1 MANSYIEYTSG
12 LTATTYSVPFNVL
25 SITNVNVKGY
35 NGTTWSDL
43 TVSSRHAAAKTI
55 TLSVAPSAF
64 QKIRVWRNTG
74 TTQLVD
80 FQNGSRL
87 SESDLD
93 TAYQQGLFVAQ
104 EVSENASTGALAV
117 GETGA
122 QGATGAAGADG
133 ADGISTAPFNP
144 VAVTGATP
152 SVDVGSYNFFD
163 NGTLTANTTV
173 SFASVPTTAQW
184 KYSFTPSNIAT
195 PYDLANTSTSNTV
208 NFSVSS
214 QETTP
219 RGLFFKPDGLK
230 FYHIGQV
237 GDSVYEYD
245 LSTAWDL
252 TTGSYVRAFSISSYD
267 ADPEDISFKTD
278 GTEMY
283 IVGQDG
289 NDVFQ
294 YTLSTAW
301 NISTASYTTTKVVN
315 SQDTKPN
322 SVTFKTDGT
331 KMYVGGQS
339 STSVLEYTLSTAWL
353 VSTASYTQNF
363 VTSSSNEAI
372 ELSSDGTKMFVSDGT
387 NIKTY
392 SLSTAWNVTTASLTS
407 TTNIGIGAL
416 GIAFKSDGLILFITE
431 QTNDQVNAYP
441 LVDLTTVT
449 LPSAVVETV
458 PAISSIRKTTYAFTT
473 LNGGTT
479 VNLIDETPQLIATD
493 AGAIGTYAILRL
505 NVANSGSSY
514 SLGNAGTIHA
524 GSTLIWTNITNSGTP
539 SNSPT
544 LLGTWRNMS
553 GPSGITGTVGNTA
566 SLFLRIS

>member
-1 MANSYIEYTSG
+1 MSKQT
-12 LTATTYSVPFNVL
+12 
-25 SITNVNVKGY
+25 
-35 NGTTWSDL
+35 DL
-43 TVSSRHAAAKTI
+43 VDISQDG
-55 TLSVAPSAF
+55 VPSAF
-64 QKIRVWRNTG
+64 KPTYIGGATYVVTVASVGGVNKFHIAGVANPTLSFLKGNAYVFDLSDSSNAGHPLVFKTSGGSAYTTGVVVTG
-74 TTQLVD
+74 TAGQAGANVTI
-80 FQNGSRL
+80 
-87 SESDLD
+87 
-93 TAYQQGLFVAQ
+93 TVA
-104 EVSENASTGALAV
+104 ASAPAALLYACSVHGDAMGNTIAV
-117 GETGA
+117 
-122 QGATGAAGADG
+122 AAGG
-133 ADGISTAPFNP
+133 VLNIGTFN
-144 VAVTGATP
+144 
-152 SVDVGSYNFFD
+152 YFD
-163 NGTLTANTTV
+163 NGTLAANTTV

-214 QETTP
+214 QDTSP

-237 GDSVYEYD
+237 GDSVYEYN

-252 TTGSYVRAFSISSYD
+252 TTGSYVRAFSVSSYD
-267 ADPEDISFKTD
+267 AKPEDVSFKTD

-372 ELSSDGTKMFVSDGT
+372 ELSSDGTKMFVSDGN
-387 NIKTY
+387 NIKAY

-431 QTNDQVNAYP
+431 QTNDQVKAYP

-479 VNLIDETPQLIATD
+479 VNLIDETPQSTD
-493 AGAIGTYAILRL
+493 AGAIGTYTFGRP
-505 NVANSGSSY
+505 ANLIDYSMGATATGIVPTSNSTGSAPYYNASGWNNY
-514 SLGNAGTIHA
+514 HA
-524 GSTLIWTNITNSGTP
+524 GAELS
-539 SNSPT
+539 
-544 LLGTWRNMS
+544 GTWRCMS
-553 GPSGITGTVGNTA
+553 EAYSTGTLSWSGLWV
-566 SLFLRIS
+566 RIS

>member
-1 MANSYIEYTSG
+1 MSTIKVDTIVDEAGTGAPNFSAGATVTGNI
-12 LTATTYSVPFNVL
+12 TAT
-25 SITNVNVKGY
+25 
-35 NGTTWSDL
+35 GT
-43 TVSSRHAAAKTI
+43 I
-55 TLSVAPSAF
+55 
-64 QKIRVWRNTG
+64 
-74 TTQLVD
+74 
-80 FQNGSRL
+80 
-87 SESDLD
+87 
-93 TAYQQGLFVAQ
+93 
-104 EVSENASTGALAV
+104 
-117 GETGA
+117 
-122 QGATGAAGADG
+122 GATGTVTGGAFSGSGAGLTGIPTSAITGLAAA
-133 ADGISTAPFNP
+133 IPAPFAP

-152 SVDVGSYNFFD
+152 SLNVGTYNYFD

-173 SFASVPTTAQW
+173 SFASVPTNAQW

-214 QETTP
+214 QDTSP

-230 FYHIGQV
+230 FYHIGQA

-372 ELSSDGTKMFVSDGT
+372 ELSSDGTKMFVSDGN
-387 NIKTY
+387 NIKAY

-431 QTNDQVNAYP
+431 QTNDQVTAFP
-441 LVDLTTVT
+441 IVDLTTVT

-479 VNLIDETPQLIATD
+479 VNLIDETPQSTD
-493 AGAIGTYAILRL
+493 AGAIGTYTFGRP
-505 NVANSGSSY
+505 ANLIDYSMGATATGIVPTSNSTGSAPYYNGSWVNY
-514 SLGNAGTIHA
+514 HA
-524 GSTLIWTNITNSGTP
+524 GSELS
-539 SNSPT
+539 
-544 LLGTWRNMS
+544 GTWRCMS
-553 GPSGITGTVGNTA
+553 EAYSTGSLSWSGLWV
-566 SLFLRIS
+566 RIS

>member
-1 MANSYIEYTSG
+1 MAITLNGTTGVTTPAVSGDGSG
-12 LTATTYSVPFNVL
+12 LTAL
-25 SITNVNVKGY
+25 
-35 NGTTWSDL
+35 
-43 TVSSRHAAAKTI
+43 
-55 TLSVAPSAF
+55 PSA
-64 QKIRVWRNTG
+64 
-74 TTQLVD
+74 QL
-80 FQNGSRL
+80 
-87 SESDLD
+87 
-93 TAYQQGLFVAQ
+93 
-104 EVSENASTGALAV
+104 TGALPAIS
-117 GETGA
+117 
-122 QGATGAAGADG
+122 GAALT
-133 ADGISTAPFNP
+133 GIDTESFKP

-152 SVDVGSYNFFD
+152 SLNVGTYNYFD

-416 GIAFKSDGLILFITE
+416 GIALKSDGLILFITE
-431 QTNDQVNAYP
+431 QTNDQVTAFP
-441 LVDLTTVT
+441 IVDLTTVT

-479 VNLIDETPQLIATD
+479 VNLIDETPQSTD
-493 AGAIGTYAILRL
+493 AGAIGTYSFGRPLNTDAISIGATSSAFYAFQQNSEY
-505 NVANSGSSY
+505 NVMFYESSGA
-514 SLGNAGTIHA
+514 GNATTA
-524 GSTLIWTNITNSGTP
+524 SQS
-539 SNSPT
+539 
-544 LLGTWRNMS
+544 GTWRCMS
-553 GPSGITGTVGNTA
+553 GCA
-566 SLFLRIS
+566 SLSGKAFCGLWLRIS